1 MFIWS
6 LREDYS
12 VRTLSV
18 EIAGINKGWTWCTQT
33 KKVTTVI
40 AFFQAFWLLT
50 FNLKWT
56 AELSKWTSFILLLW
70 VLCNTVFENPQKKS
84 YSKFRAKRA
93 KFTFWVGK
101 SSLKMPKKGQFW
113 RLFEK
118 FKCDIFSNFQT
129 LWW

>member
-40 AFFQAFWLLT
+40 VFFQAFLIAYFQSKVNRRT
-50 FNLKWT
+50 F
-56 AELSKWTSFILLLW
+56 
-70 VLCNTVFENPQKKS
+70 
-84 YSKFRAKRA
+84 
-93 KFTFWVGK
+93 
-101 SSLKMPKKGQFW
+101 
-113 RLFEK
+113 
-118 FKCDIFSNFQT
+118 
-129 LWW
+129 